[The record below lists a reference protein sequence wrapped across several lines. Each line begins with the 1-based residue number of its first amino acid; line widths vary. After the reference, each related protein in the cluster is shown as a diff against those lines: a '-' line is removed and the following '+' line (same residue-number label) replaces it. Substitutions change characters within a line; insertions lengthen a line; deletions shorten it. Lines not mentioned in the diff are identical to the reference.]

1 MPSKEYCAIVSDT
14 RKADKYIQRKGYAYF
29 GEFVACGDFYVK
41 HTVVACDDEKSREHI
56 RKQYPNA
63 SISFA
68 SREGVQAEHDMRRAA
83 WLNEKYN
90 IA

>member
-14 RKADKYIQRKGYAYF
+14 RKAEKYIRRKGYDYF
-29 GEFVACGDFYVK
+29 GEFVACGDVYVI

-56 RKQYPNA
+56 MKQYPNA

-68 SREGVQAEHDMRRAA
+68 TREGVQAEHNMRRAA
-83 WLNEKYN
+83 WLN

>member
-1 MPSKEYCAIVSDT
+1 MPNKEYCARIVDT
-14 RKADKYIQRKGYAYF
+14 QKALKYIRRKGFLYICDWIAFGDKY
-29 GEFVACGDFYVK
+29 FVHVL
-41 HTVVACDDEKSREHI
+41 VSCDDEKSREHI
-56 RKQYPNA
+56 MKQYPNA